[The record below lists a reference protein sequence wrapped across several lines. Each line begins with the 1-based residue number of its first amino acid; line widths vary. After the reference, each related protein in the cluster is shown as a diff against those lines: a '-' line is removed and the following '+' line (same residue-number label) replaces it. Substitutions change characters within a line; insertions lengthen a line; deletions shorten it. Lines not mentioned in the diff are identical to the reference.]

1 MTGDIVPTEDHISR
15 YCSPLRC
22 TEEGQVTGAAFQLR
36 EIDEY
41 LSVNWLE
48 YLQQAIWQE
57 KIQEVRRVLNSKLRL
72 TANAKIAVLNV
83 GDIIDHVR
91 TKSPD
96 HRNLSVLHEP
106 IEDDPSQEDDL
117 SHSGI
122 YGFKYEDPMIG
133 DLIAEVVQETYPAK
147 L

>member
-1 MTGDIVPTEDHISR
+1 MTGDPVPTQDHISR
-15 YCSPLRC
+15 CCFASKC

-36 EIDEY
+36 EGIDKY

-48 YLQQAIWQE
+48 YLQQVNRQE
-57 KIQEVRRVLNSKLRL
+57 EIQEVRRVLNSKLRL

-83 GDIIDHVR
+83 GDILNHVR

-96 HRNLSVLHEP
+96 NRNLSVLHEP
-106 IEDDPSQEDDL
+106 IEDDL

-122 YGFKYEDPMIG
+122 YGFKYDDPMIG